1 MTNFR
6 YCPNCKNNLVK
17 KNDCFYCPNCQAKI
31 YLNPA
36 PVVSVL
42 PIKNGKVSLG
52 KRNIAPYK
60 GELDTIGGF
69 IQTKESAEDAAKRE
83 FLEET
88 GVKISKP
95 EYLGSAWGTY
105 NPGEYTTGLNYI
117 VRLNKEKLI
126 ARDDISTLVWIPIN
140 KAHLVKSSFRSVRK
154 TLRDL
159 QRWYKKNKSKL

>member
-1 MTNFR
+1 MTNFK
-6 YCPNCKNNLVK
+6 YCPNCKKNLVK
-17 KNDCFYCPNCQAKI
+17 KNECFYCQSCRTKI

-42 PIKNGKVSLG
+42 PIKNGKVLLG

-69 IQTKESAEDAAKRE
+69 MQIKESAEETAKRE

-88 GVKISKP
+88 GVKISKL

-105 NPGEYTTGLNYI
+105 EPGEYTTGLNYI
-117 VRLNKEKLI
+117 VRLNKEKLK
-126 ARDDISTLVWIPIN
+126 AQDDISSLVWIPIN
-140 KAHLVKSSFRSVRK
+140 KAHLVKSSFRVVK
-154 TLRDL
+154 ETLKDL
-159 QRWYKKNKSKL
+159 QKWYKERK